1 MNFLKTEN
9 WPLKT
14 LPPSLW
20 LLASGLWLLP
30 ATPGSAQ
37 VDEAEAIPTVSVT
50 LKTLS
55 IGRGNFSGILVQAE
69 EGEDPVPLT
78 FSRYVRGAPVEYEGP
93 ADIVFFRQQPNPVPD
108 LPPVRTP
115 VGVVSMDPNN
125 PVEEALVIFYPISA
139 EEAGGARPA
148 PIGQDLVAQYTPQFK
163 IWVMDDSLEAFPRD
177 SLMVFNAT
185 GARLFGS
192 VIGREMV
199 IPAGATGP
207 FGIGRNF
214 TAAFAIET
222 QDGPKLVY
230 ENVLEF
236 SGEKRVIF
244 MLRPPKRRG
253 SLRIQAYAITE
264 NLENLEL
271 LQAGQG
277 G

>member
-9 WPLKT
+9 LLLKT
-14 LPPSLW
+14 PFGFW
-20 LLASGLWLLP
+20 LLASGFWLLS
-30 ATPGSAQ
+30 ATLSVAQ
-37 VDEAEAIPTVSVT
+37 VDEEEAIPTVSVT

-55 IGRGNFSGILVQAE
+55 IGRGSFSGILVQAE

-78 FSRYVRGAPVEYEGP
+78 FSRYQRSAPIEYEGP
-93 ADIVFFRQQPNPVPD
+93 AEIVFFRQSANPVPD
-108 LPPVRTP
+108 QPPVRTP
-115 VGVVSMDPNN
+115 VGVVSMDPAN
-125 PVEEALVIFYPISA
+125 PVEEALVIFLPLSP
-139 EEAGGARPA
+139 EEAGGPVVS
-148 PIGQDLVAQYTPQFK
+148 PLGQGLQPQYTPQFK
-163 IWVMDDSLEAFPRD
+163 LWVMDDSLEAFPRD

-192 VIGREMV
+192 VIGQEML

-207 FGIGRNF
+207 FDIGRNF
-214 TAAFAIET
+214 RAAFAIET
-222 QDGPKLVY
+222 QDGPKLVF

-264 NLENLEL
+264 NLEDLEPVVEGE
-271 LQAGQG
+271 AGQ
-277 G
+277 